1 MVTEQA
7 IKLNISRALRP
18 LGSLRWSRFMDTEYP
33 AWTSMLLMVFSKSLG
48 EDDAV
53 PTADPGNLQVVSDAA
68 ANKALLILVPLCL
81 LATHNPTKTWQ
92 QHILNSRE
100 SPHMQA
106 VQVVWILRLCWDMTG
121 TLHMHI

>member
-1 MVTEQA
+1 MSPFILATTCSILKNAMVTEQA

-53 PTADPGNLQVVSDAA
+53 PTADPGKPPSC
-68 ANKALLILVPLCL
+68 K
-81 LATHNPTKTWQ
+81 
-92 QHILNSRE
+92 
-100 SPHMQA
+100 
-106 VQVVWILRLCWDMTG
+106 
-121 TLHMHI
+121 